1 MMKEN
6 ARKVGKACLVG
17 LGSFLREAT
26 DVVGEV
32 WQDYKI
38 EQRKQRNLKKQRQ
51 EKMQRQMRLEEIQR
65 LLSDKV
71 ASLLNPNQYSWH
83 EEDVFDDV
91 PYHDENGQ
99 VKTYR
104 DVVGTK
110 RMANVYIK
118 RMMDCHNA
126 DVFRVDVLGEIS
138 EDYLAILRDYF
149 KTCQDYKYKNVGI
162 IVGESSKQIVFCG
175 TNDVEE
181 DSLIRQKLASRTESR
196 VYN

>member
-1 MMKEN
+1 MKEN
-6 ARKVGKACLVG
+6 AKKVGKACLIG

-38 EQRKQRNLKKQRQ
+38 EQRKQRQEKEQRNL
-51 EKMQRQMRLEEIQR
+51 KMQRQMRLEEIQK

-83 EEDVFDDV
+83 EEDVYGDV
-91 PYHDENGQ
+91 PYYDENGQ
-99 VKTYR
+99 IQTYI

-110 RMANVYIK
+110 RMADVYIK
-118 RMMDCHNA
+118 RMMDCQKA
-126 DVFRVDVLGEIS
+126 DVFRVNVLGEIS

-149 KTCQDYKYKNVGI
+149 KMCQDYKYKNVGI

-175 TNDVEE
+175 TNDSEE
-181 DSLIRQKLASRTESR
+181 DSLIRQKLASRNESR

>member
-1 MMKEN
+1 MKEN
-6 ARKVGKACLVG
+6 AKKVGKACLIG

-38 EQRKQRNLKKQRQ
+38 EQRKQRQEKEQRNL
-51 EKMQRQMRLEEIQR
+51 KMQRQMRLEEIQK

-83 EEDVFDDV
+83 EEDVYGDV
-91 PYHDENGQ
+91 PYYDENGQ
-99 VKTYR
+99 IQTYI

-110 RMANVYIK
+110 RMADVYIK
-118 RMMDCHNA
+118 RMMDCQKA
-126 DVFRVDVLGEIS
+126 DVFRVNVLGEIS

-149 KTCQDYKYKNVGI
+149 KMCQDYKYKNVGI

-175 TNDVEE
+175 TNDSEE

>member
-83 EEDVFDDV
+83 EEDVFGDV
-91 PYHDENGQ
+91 PYYDEHGQ
-99 VKTYR
+99 IQTYI

-110 RMANVYIK
+110 RMADVYIK
-118 RMMDCHNA
+118 RMMDCKNA
-126 DVFRVDVLGEIS
+126 DVFRVNVLGEIS

-149 KTCQDYKYKNVGI
+149 KTCQDYKYKSVGI

-175 TNDVEE
+175 TNDSEE

>member
-1 MMKEN
+1 MKEN

-17 LGSFLREAT
+17 LGAFLREAT

-38 EQRKQRNLKKQRQ
+38 EQRKQRQEKKQR
-51 EKMQRQMRLEEIQR
+51 ELKMQRQMRLEEIQR

-83 EEDVFDDV
+83 EEDVFGDV
-91 PYHDENGQ
+91 PYYDEHGQ
-99 VKTYR
+99 IQTYI

-110 RMANVYIK
+110 RMADVYIK
-118 RMMDCHNA
+118 RIMDCKSA
-126 DVFRVDVLGEIS
+126 DVFRVNVLGEIS
-138 EDYLAILRDYF
+138 EDNLAILRDYF
-149 KTCQDYKYKNVGI
+149 KMCQDYKYKNVGI

-175 TNDVEE
+175 TNDSEE
-181 DSLIRQKLASRTESR
+181 DSLIRQKLASRNESR

>member
-1 MMKEN
+1 MKEN
-6 ARKVGKACLVG
+6 ARKIGKACLIG

-38 EQRKQRNLKKQRQ
+38 EQRKQRQEKEQRNL
-51 EKMQRQMRLEEIQR
+51 KMQRQMRLEEIQK

-83 EEDVFDDV
+83 EEDVYGDV
-91 PYHDENGQ
+91 PYYDEHGQ
-99 VKTYR
+99 IQTYI

-110 RMANVYIK
+110 RMADVYIK
-118 RMMDCHNA
+118 RMMDCKKA
-126 DVFRVDVLGEIS
+126 DVFRVNVLGEIS

-149 KTCQDYKYKNVGI
+149 KMCQDYKYKNVGI

-175 TNDVEE
+175 TNDSEE